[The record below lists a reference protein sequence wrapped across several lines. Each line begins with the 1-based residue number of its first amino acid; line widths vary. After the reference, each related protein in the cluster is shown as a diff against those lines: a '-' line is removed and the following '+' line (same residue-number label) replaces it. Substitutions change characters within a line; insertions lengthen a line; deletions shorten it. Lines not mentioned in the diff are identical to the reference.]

1 MKKVKPS
8 SKVVLST
15 ENFKITAQSRNFCYA
30 IDTALEK
37 GGSGSGPTPVEYFL
51 AAIGG
56 CVAITLRTYADKMN
70 WDLGVINVVVREETK
85 LTPNGIV
92 KTIFEEISV
101 EKKMTT
107 EQLSA
112 LKERAKSC
120 PVAQMVK
127 NQTNINRTIEN

>member
-1 MKKVKPS
+1 MKVKPN
-8 SKVVLST
+8 SKVVLGKD
-15 ENFKITAQSRNFCYA
+15 NFRATVESRKFAYN
-30 IDTALEK
+30 IDTEIEK
-37 GGSGSGPTPVEYFL
+37 GGSGTGPTPVEYFL

-70 WDLGVINVVVREETK
+70 WDLGEITVVAREETK

-101 EKKMTT
+101 EKNVSE
-107 EQLSA
+107 EQLLA

-127 NQTNINRTIEN
+127 NQTNIISTIKN

>member
-1 MKKVKPS
+1 LKVKPS

-15 ENFKITAQSRNFCYA
+15 DNFRATVKSRNFTYN
-30 IDTALEK
+30 IDTAVEK
-37 GGSGSGPTPVEYFL
+37 GGSGTGPTPVEYFL

-56 CVAITLRTYADKMN
+56 CVAITLRAYADKMN
-70 WDLGVINVVVREETK
+70 WDLGEITVVAREETK
-85 LTPNGIV
+85 LTAEGIV

-101 EKKMTT
+101 EKEVSE

-112 LKERAKSC
+112 LKQRAKIC

-127 NQTNINRTIEN
+127 NGTNISRTIEN